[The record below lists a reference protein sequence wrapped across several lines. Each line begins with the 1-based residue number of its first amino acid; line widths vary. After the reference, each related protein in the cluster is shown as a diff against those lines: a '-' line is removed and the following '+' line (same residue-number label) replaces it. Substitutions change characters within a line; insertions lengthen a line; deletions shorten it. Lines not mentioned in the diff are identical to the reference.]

1 MATASPPR
9 RLNRLKAFFL
19 CSKDSEELSMPEKPA
34 LQIRQAPVARVQP
47 ASLPTLPNQNG
58 AKDKTQFAPDSSK
71 ASPGDSGNTA
81 LEKAIKDH
89 IQTLSE
95 SDRLAFTNASTIDV
109 DVLLESVRKANHE
122 HVQASSFRPY
132 TTKVTNF
139 LNVLQLSVG
148 AASTIAQSEP
158 VSSIA
163 LGGAKL
169 VISLA
174 VRYLEYFDKLANML
188 DQLSKYLPPLARYS
202 EKCHLPN
209 ICDALANVY
218 ADILNFYSAAR
229 RVFVDDANRS
239 KEFASLKAFFKSQW
253 KPFEAEFGEIKSSL
267 EYHNNVLLHSGV
279 SEILVNSSKEKEEF
293 LRWLSTSN
301 FELRKSKS
309 LEARH
314 VGTCDWLFSTF
325 EFKKW
330 LSSNTSELMWCHGKP
345 GSGKSILASQ

>member
-19 CSKDSEELSMPEKPA
+19 CSKDSEELSLPEKPA
-34 LQIRQAPVARVQP
+34 LQSRQAPVARVQP

-71 ASPGDSGNTA
+71 ASPGDSSNAA

-229 RVFVDDANRS
+229 RVFIDDANRS
-239 KEFASLKAFFKSQW
+239 KEFASLKAFFESQW

-279 SEILVNSSKEKEEF
+279 SEILVNSCK
-293 LRWLSTSN
+293 
-301 FELRKSKS
+301 
-309 LEARH
+309 
-314 VGTCDWLFSTF
+314 
-325 EFKKW
+325 
-330 LSSNTSELMWCHGKP
+330 
-345 GSGKSILASQ
+345 